1 MPKGAVMGFRGSG
14 WGEAANVSEAWSQ
27 CGGTA
32 KGKLGRGTDAE
43 FSQWLERS
51 QRMWRGWLCNRLP
64 HFLKLIY
71 SGLIFLFFCFITGK
85 SLAFCLPDNP
95 TLLIW
100 TLGTFFPFPK
110 IYLMLTLLLISSVAK
125 LNFSHLD
132 LCCFQ
137 PCLKLV
143 TGSYFLRDVSCNQKA
158 LSFNWTSMEII
169 LRVFPP
175 LFFFITLQHGFL
187 FWCFFR
193 NGTFGDCLVICDVLR
208 AMTLS
213 FHRGFPSLTKV
224 NSLPRPLVPSS
235 PSYPLSLLLVSCLT
249 ITHSPSPM
257 FPSHNIID
265 SLSLLVL
272 LCPELSSSFLPVV
285 VKSLQQIVSLI
296 VSPLQSY
303 YPLKIPR
310 PCWPMASWSS
320 KSIHFP
326 DFVLLNLWVAF
337 GIVDPPHSSRISSP
351 SSGFPSWK

>member
-1 MPKGAVMGFRGSG
+1 M
-14 WGEAANVSEAWSQ
+14 
-27 CGGTA
+27 
-32 KGKLGRGTDAE
+32 
-43 FSQWLERS
+43 
-51 QRMWRGWLCNRLP
+51 
-64 HFLKLIY
+64 
-71 SGLIFLFFCFITGK
+71 
-85 SLAFCLPDNP
+85 
-95 TLLIW
+95 
-100 TLGTFFPFPK
+100 
-110 IYLMLTLLLISSVAK
+110 
-125 LNFSHLD
+125 
-132 LCCFQ
+132 
-137 PCLKLV
+137 
-143 TGSYFLRDVSCNQKA
+143 
-158 LSFNWTSMEII
+158 
-169 LRVFPP
+169 
-175 LFFFITLQHGFL
+175 
-187 FWCFFR
+187 FFR
-193 NGTFGDCLVICDVLR
+193 NGIFGDCLVICDVLR

-249 ITHSPSPM
+249 ITHSPPPM

-272 LCPELSSSFLPVV
+272 LGPELSSSFLPVV

-337 GIVDPPHSSRISSP
+337 GIVDPTHSNFFSFFWLSFLEGVLLPGSYLWFPLIKWDFFLPTISRVCVTSSYL
-351 SSGFPSWK
+351 FL